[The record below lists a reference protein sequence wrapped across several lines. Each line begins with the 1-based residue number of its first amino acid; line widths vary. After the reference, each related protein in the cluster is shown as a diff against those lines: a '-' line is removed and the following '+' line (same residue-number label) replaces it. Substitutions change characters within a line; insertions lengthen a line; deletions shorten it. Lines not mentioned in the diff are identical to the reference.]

1 MYDAIIIGAGASGLF
16 SAVLLSQTGKKI
28 LVLEQQALSGKKL
41 ALCGGGSCNLG
52 PVERESEP
60 LFHRYHRF
68 VRHPKTGQLRQEPVR
83 PLKTLYYA
91 YPPELVR
98 ELWTSKETVIGPFK
112 GLGIS
117 LREEEGRLYP
127 AGYEARGLAAELTRR
142 AEKNGVEFRYQTR
155 VLSIEKSD
163 GGYTVGT
170 QPVSGEAEQSTAAAR
185 SVILA
190 SGGFSYPAVG
200 GNDSGNALLSA
211 FGIECRPG
219 TPAMG
224 PVTIRDYPFTGS
236 SGTVIPARVTVRVRD
251 GTAGAHSGSNS
262 GAVREL
268 VRSETDQLLFTHRG
282 LSGPVILDI
291 CAAIHEAAAD
301 SPELELDLIPG
312 KGREA
317 LLSQTQ
323 DLIREHPGKKT
334 VQFLTPFFPRTLSA
348 KLLEMAGIDPEA
360 ASEGIPKTS
369 LSRMID
375 LVKSLNLSPAGN
387 TARNEAMSWMGGC
400 ESAEIDFTTME
411 AKKAPGLFIIG
422 DMVSFSRPCG
432 GYSLWFCWT
441 SALAA
446 AVKAEKY

>member
-1 MYDAIIIGAGASGLF
+1 MHDAIIIGAGASGLF
-16 SAVLLSQTGKKI
+16 SAALLSQTGKKI
-28 LVLEQQALSGKKL
+28 LVLEQQTLSGKKL

-91 YPPELVR
+91 YPPELVQ

-112 GLGIS
+112 GLGIT

-127 AGYEARGLAAELTRR
+127 AEYDARTLAAELTRR

-155 VLSIEKSD
+155 VLSIEKSA
-163 GGYTVGT
+163 GGYTVRT
-170 QPVSGEAEQSTAAAR
+170 QPVSGEEEHSTATAR

-211 FGIECRPG
+211 FGIGCRPG

-224 PVTIRDYPFTGS
+224 PLPIKDYPFTGS
-236 SGTVIPARVTVRVRD
+236 SGTVIPARVTVRLRD
-251 GTAGAHSGSNS
+251 

-282 LSGPVILDI
+282 LSGPVILDV

-312 KGREA
+312 TGREV
-317 LLSQTQ
+317 LLGQTQ

-360 ASEGIPKTS
+360 ASDGIPKAS
-369 LSRMID
+369 VLRMID
-375 LVKSLNLSPAGN
+375 LVKSLTLLPAGS
-387 TARNEAMSWMGGC
+387 TARSEAMSWTGGC
-400 ESAEIDFTTME
+400 ESGEIDFTTME

-446 AVKAEKY
+446 AVKVEKY